1 MDDYV
6 LYISGGKFPPDA
18 QSSLTGKR
26 KTARICH
33 VEQEDEESYQVSW
46 SLRAAPTVQ
55 FIPRRMLSYAI
66 KSMLETAVDACP
78 VQIFFI
84 LEDLYSDNWF
94 IELVAYLVQAT
105 SVEFLRPVV
114 IHLVQGESIQDNIDT
129 SELEAMLNSADK
141 LSLSSAVPAPW
152 CWYGDLSIPGYET
165 SLFPI
170 VLQSEDPV
178 ITDIYSSSKKR
189 NQIKFID
196 ILNGGE
202 MSDLTLDQLQ
212 DKPMNV
218 LIPGGVMHCL
228 RKILNGGFMLVRLPG
243 NFSSSNYALYETNQ
257 RQWVMRKIS
266 IPAKREPIKDSD
278 LMESDYS
285 LPNITA
291 GDLCESMFSD
301 SNFDFSTLKRQSHQ
315 VTHTP
320 YYQYSPVDVNR
331 ALNLLKVPTP
341 VKKTEG
347 TPKRSRIGS
356 DVSFFSPHRIISNQL
371 KIVENIE
378 EAKHVRNGKPRRGHR
393 QRDSSVLSSPVKTE
407 TARPLCTI
415 NSPRAAKLRTLG
427 YIKESSPIKRIM
439 NRNYEKQAE
448 LFNERLN
455 ETASLASR
463 KPQKKQKLT
472 RLNSLTGR
480 ARGSLSSRKSVSGIT
495 ETKTQSKRSSTGEV
509 LRQTKLT
516 DRRHSIAVHK
526 LEMTTKSSNE
536 RSKTNLYNRSM
547 SNISQQ
553 SNLSITSNKS
563 VTSTNSNYS
572 VFSAAR
578 SERSETQSERLS
590 DLMDTSDGSRCT
602 QETQGPPRTPAQ
614 KDEDDPKR
622 KLSGSEK
629 KARLLKI
636 VRAELEKLGM
646 NTRHQN
652 YKKCIKKLHEMC
664 RMMLKGVTTAD
675 KLVPLMAQAAKAN
688 APLVIASINSES

>member
-46 SLRAAPTVQ
+46 SLRAAPTIQ

-141 LSLSSAVPAPW
+141 LSLTTAVPAPW

-218 LIPGGVMHCL
+218 LIPGQVMHCL

-301 SNFDFSTLKRQSHQ
+301 SNFDFSTLKRHQ
-315 VTHTP
+315 VTGQTLP

-331 ALNLLKVPTP
+331 L
-341 VKKTEG
+341 
-347 TPKRSRIGS
+347 RI
-356 DVSFFSPHRIISNQL
+356 
-371 KIVENIE
+371 
-378 EAKHVRNGKPRRGHR
+378 
-393 QRDSSVLSSPVKTE
+393 
-407 TARPLCTI
+407 
-415 NSPRAAKLRTLG
+415 
-427 YIKESSPIKRIM
+427 
-439 NRNYEKQAE
+439 
-448 LFNERLN
+448 RLN
-455 ETASLASR
+455 
-463 KPQKKQKLT
+463 
-472 RLNSLTGR
+472 
-480 ARGSLSSRKSVSGIT
+480 
-495 ETKTQSKRSSTGEV
+495 
-509 LRQTKLT
+509 
-516 DRRHSIAVHK
+516 
-526 LEMTTKSSNE
+526 
-536 RSKTNLYNRSM
+536 
-547 SNISQQ
+547 
-553 SNLSITSNKS
+553 
-563 VTSTNSNYS
+563 
-572 VFSAAR
+572 VF
-578 SERSETQSERLS
+578 
-590 DLMDTSDGSRCT
+590 
-602 QETQGPPRTPAQ
+602 
-614 KDEDDPKR
+614 
-622 KLSGSEK
+622 
-629 KARLLKI
+629 
-636 VRAELEKLGM
+636 
-646 NTRHQN
+646 
-652 YKKCIKKLHEMC
+652 
-664 RMMLKGVTTAD
+664 
-675 KLVPLMAQAAKAN
+675 
-688 APLVIASINSES
+688 